1 MLNSIIST
9 NSKLLILFFTLITLS
24 CKGMDSNKGEEM
36 NLVDIETKSDKS
48 LEQLDTPIFWAEGH
62 PGALDRENWTI
73 EVTGACENPKTFTWD
88 DLMAMTKRTADARLT
103 SVTRWSV
110 KGDWAGVR
118 LSDILEAVEIKDSAK
133 HIRFWSHGMIY
144 DTSIPLDIA
153 MKENTLM
160 AWEFNGN
167 YLTEDYGGPV
177 RAFVPY
183 LWGYKSAK
191 SVVKIEIMEYYI
203 PGFWEKRGY
212 TDKGEIEPG
221 VMRDVNDD
229 FKLKQIPGGEVKGFI
244 EE

>member
-1 MLNSIIST
+1 MQNSIIST
-9 NSKLLILFFTLITLS
+9 NSKILTIILILITFS
-24 CKGMDSNKGEEM
+24 CKGIDKDKDM
-36 NLVDIETKSDKS
+36 NLVETNEKSHKS
-48 LEQLDTPIFWAEGH
+48 LEEYEAPIFWAEGH
-62 PGALDRENWTI
+62 PGELDRENWTI
-73 EVTGACENPKTFTWD
+73 EVTGACDNPKTFSWS
-88 DLMAMTKRTADARLT
+88 DLMAMDKSTADSRLT

-110 KGDWAGVR
+110 KGDWSGVK
-118 LSDILEAVEIKDSAK
+118 LSDILDAVQVNDKAK
-133 HIRFWSHGMIY
+133 YIRFWSHGMIY
-144 DTSIPLDIA
+144 DTSIPIDIA
-153 MKENTLM
+153 MKENTLL

-167 YLTEDYGGPV
+167 LLSEDYGGPV

-212 TDKGEIEPG
+212 TDKAEIEPG

-229 FKLKQIPGGEVKGFI
+229 FKLKKIPGGEVKGFI